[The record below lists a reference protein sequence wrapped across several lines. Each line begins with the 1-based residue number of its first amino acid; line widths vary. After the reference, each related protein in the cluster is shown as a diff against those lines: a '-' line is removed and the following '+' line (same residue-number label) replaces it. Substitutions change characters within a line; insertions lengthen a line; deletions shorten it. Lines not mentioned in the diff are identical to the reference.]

1 MRFSE
6 LKQIINE
13 LSEKDIES
21 LSDDEL
27 DKMVDNLEWEDI
39 SDLYDGE
46 PEEDEEPEEDKEEVN
61 EELLDEKL
69 SASARIRKKM
79 SMIRRKAKT
88 TMARNIKLRRS
99 APHTVLQKRAKVA
112 ARRALYK
119 KFLRGRSKSSL
130 SASEKD
136 QMEARINRMKNIQ
149 ANLAM
154 KMMPKIR
161 KLEQQRLAH
170 VRSKKK

>member
-1 MRFSE
+1 MKFSE
-6 LKQIINE
+6 LKRIINE
-13 LSEKDIES
+13 LSAEDIES
-21 LSDDEL
+21 LSDEEL
-27 DKMVDNLEWEDI
+27 EKMVDDLEWEDI

-46 PEEDEEPEEDKEEVN
+46 PEEEDEEDEEEVN

-69 SASARIRKKM
+69 SASSRMRKKM

-99 APHTVLQKRAKVA
+99 ASMNVIQKRAKVA

-119 KFLRGRSKSSL
+119 RFLRGRNKASL

-136 QMEARINRMKNIQ
+136 QIEARVSRMKNIQ
-149 ANLAM
+149 NNLAM
-154 KMMPKIR
+154 KMIPKIR
-161 KLEQQRLAH
+161 KLEQKRLAS
-170 VRSKKK
+170 VRGSKK

>member
-1 MRFSE
+1 MKFSE
-6 LKQIINE
+6 FKRIVLE
-13 LSEKDIES
+13 GVEEEIED
-21 LSDDEL
+21 LSDEEI
-27 DKMVDNLEWEDI
+27 DKMVDDLEWEDI
-39 SDLYDGE
+39 SDLYDQE
-46 PEEDEEPEEDKEEVN
+46 EDDEEEDEKVN
-61 EELLDEKL
+61 EEVLDEKL
-69 SASARIRKKM
+69 SASSRIRKKM

-99 APHTVLQKRAKVA
+99 APNTVLQKRARVA

-119 KFLRGRSKSSL
+119 RFLRGRNKASL

-136 QMEARINRMKNIQ
+136 QIEARVSRMKNIQ

-161 KLEQQRLAH
+161 KLEQKRLAS
-170 VRSKKK
+170 VRGKKK

>member
-1 MRFSE
+1 MKFSE
-6 LKQIINE
+6 FKRIVLE
-13 LSEKDIES
+13 GVEEEIED
-21 LSDDEL
+21 LSDEEI
-27 DKMVDNLEWEDI
+27 DKMVDDLEWEDI
-39 SDLYDGE
+39 SDLYDQE
-46 PEEDEEPEEDKEEVN
+46 DEKEEDDEEEEVN
-61 EELLDEKL
+61 EEILDEKL
-69 SASARIRKKM
+69 SASSRIRKKM

-99 APHTVLQKRAKVA
+99 APNTVLQKRARVA

-119 KFLRGRSKSSL
+119 RFLRGRNKASL

-136 QMEARINRMKNIQ
+136 QIEARVSRMKNIQ

-161 KLEQQRLAH
+161 KLEQKRLAS
-170 VRSKKK
+170 VRGKKK

>member
-1 MRFSE
+1 MKFSE

-13 LSEKDIES
+13 LSAEDIES
-21 LSDDEL
+21 LSDEEL
-27 DKMVDNLEWEDI
+27 DKMVDGLEWEDI

-46 PEEDEEPEEDKEEVN
+46 PEEDEEDEEEVN

-69 SASARIRKKM
+69 SASNRMRKKM

-99 APHTVLQKRAKVA
+99 ASMNVIQKRAKVA

-119 KFLRGRSKSSL
+119 RFLRGRNKASL

-136 QMEARINRMKNIQ
+136 QIEARVSRMKNIQ
-149 ANLAM
+149 NNLAM
-154 KMMPKIR
+154 KMIPKIR
-161 KLEQQRLAH
+161 KLEQKRLAS
-170 VRSKKK
+170 VRGSKK